1 MCEWRGAEDGKVE
14 LGLAHAA
21 IAPATTN
28 PCGNASLLEA
38 AVLMVFRRIRLIED
52 HALPRRADKRL
63 GPMIFWSIAIAVT
76 AIACAALFYA
86 AAGRTVN
93 ATGPEL
99 ADPNDH
105 FRMALSG
112 IEADER
118 SGKLDAE
125 QALAA
130 RGELARE
137 MLRSQSESPAKAE
150 KELGRTPLLVGLLAV
165 AALTFGLYAILGQP
179 HLPSQPLAE
188 RPELVA
194 QGMDL
199 GDAISR
205 IEARLVEAPEDLR
218 GWQVIAPAYVETG
231 RFADAANAYR
241 QVIALSEAT
250 PDLQSDLAEALL
262 FEADG
267 AGSDEAMSLL
277 RAAANADPAHIR
289 SRLYLAAELMRA
301 GDFTEAAAFW
311 QQAIDLAQGDE
322 PWLPAATQ
330 GLAVA
335 LNDGVDASAQ
345 QQVEMIQGMVGGLS
359 ERLYAEGGTIEEW
372 TQLVRSY
379 LVLDD
384 RESAQRAFDAA
395 IAAYPAAFDR
405 GDLDTLAL
413 GAGLTLNG
421 DTP

>member
-1 MCEWRGAEDGKVE
+1 
-14 LGLAHAA
+14 
-21 IAPATTN
+21 
-28 PCGNASLLEA
+28 
-38 AVLMVFRRIRLIED
+38 
-52 HALPRRADKRL
+52 
-63 GPMIFWSIAIAVT
+63 MIFWSIAIAVT

-93 ATGPEL
+93 ATGPEM

-105 FRMALSG
+105 FRLALAG

-137 MLRSQSESPAKAE
+137 MLRSQSEGRARAD
-150 KELGRTPLLVGLLAV
+150 KEFGRVPLLVGLVGIVALA
-165 AALTFGLYAILGQP
+165 FGLYAVLGQP
-179 HLPSQPLAE
+179 DLPAQPLAN
-188 RPELVA
+188 RPEMVA
-194 QGMDL
+194 QSMDL
-199 GDAISR
+199 GEAISR
-205 IEARLVEAPEDLR
+205 IEARLAEAPDDLR
-218 GWQVIAPAYVETG
+218 GWQVIAPAYVELG

-241 QVIALSEAT
+241 RIIGLSEPT

-262 FEADG
+262 FEANG
-267 AGSDEAMSLL
+267 AGSDEAMALL
-277 RAAANADPAHIR
+277 RAAATADASHVR

-301 GDFTEAAAFW
+301 GNYPEASAFW

-335 LNDGVDASAQ
+335 LNDGVDAAAQ
-345 QQVEMIQGMVGGLS
+345 QQSEMIQGMVGGLS

-372 TQLVRSY
+372 AQLVRSY

-384 RESAQRAFDAA
+384 RDAAQRAFDAA
-395 IAAYPAAFDR
+395 VAAYPAAFDR